1 MSIDCFPE
9 RTYHLCNICLNTSN
23 NHSES
28 RMDIINFLAGEQIRG
43 QREGSSRERCSDVYS
58 AFSVAE

>member
-43 QREGSSRERCSDVYS
+43 QREGSSRER
-58 AFSVAE
+58 